1 VEQLTQ
7 LSASNAAR
15 AIASGEIKSVELVT
29 ALVRQI
35 AAREPEVQAF
45 VHFDAEYLLQ
55 QARTADLAREE
66 GRELGPLHGVPVA
79 LKDIIDTQDMPTE
92 HGSALFAGRTP
103 GADASVVN
111 ILRQAG
117 AIILGK
123 TVTAELA
130 VLHPGKT
137 RNPHNL
143 GHTPGGSSSGSA
155 AAVAAHMAP
164 LALGTQTNGSVIRPA
179 SFCGVYGYKPSFG
192 LISRHGVLEAAPS
205 LDTVGV
211 FGRSI
216 EDLAL
221 AADCMS
227 DYDARDASMW
237 MRSRATM
244 RPVAMSEP
252 PIPPTFAF
260 VKTPVWDKA
269 GAQTQEAFLEL
280 VDALGERCAGVELQA
295 GFEHAT
301 AWLRTIMLSEIARSY
316 GRLYDEGRSQMS
328 AVLSA
333 AIEEGRSFSAV
344 HYLRARHAQNA
355 LYSML
360 ENVFEGFDAIL
371 TPPATGPAPLG
382 LETTGDPIFCTLW
395 SLLGVP
401 SVSLPLLEVDGLP
414 LGVQV
419 IGQRR
424 DDARLLRAARWLER
438 HLQSHS

>member
-1 VEQLTQ
+1 MEQHTQ
-7 LSASNAAR
+7 LSASDAAR
-15 AIASGEIKSVELVT
+15 AIASGEIKSVDLVT

-45 VHFDAEYLLQ
+45 VHFDAEYTLQ

-111 ILRQAG
+111 MLRQAG
-117 AIILGK
+117 AVILGK

-143 GHTPGGSSSGSA
+143 AHTPGGSSSGSA

-192 LISRHGVLEAAPS
+192 LISRYGVLEAAPS

-227 DYDARDASMW
+227 DYDSRDAGMW
-237 MRSRATM
+237 MRSRAPM

-260 VKTPVWDKA
+260 VKTPVWYKA

-280 VDALGERCAGVELQA
+280 ADALGERCTEVVLEP
-295 GFEHAT
+295 GFDHAT
-301 AWLRTIMLSEIARSY
+301 SWLRTIMLAEIARSY
-316 GRLYDEGRSQMS
+316 GRLYDEGRGQMS
-328 AVLSA
+328 AVLCAS
-333 AIEEGRSFSAV
+333 IEEGRSFTAV
-344 HYLRARHAQNA
+344 DYLRAKHAQNA
-355 LYSML
+355 LYTML

-382 LETTGDPIFCTLW
+382 RETTGDPVFCTLW

-401 SVSLPLLEVDGLP
+401 NVSLPLLEVDGLP